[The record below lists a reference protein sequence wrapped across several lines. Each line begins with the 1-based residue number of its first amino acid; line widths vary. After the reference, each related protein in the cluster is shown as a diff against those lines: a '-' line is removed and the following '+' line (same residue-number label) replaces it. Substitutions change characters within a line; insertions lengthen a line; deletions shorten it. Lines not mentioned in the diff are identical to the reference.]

1 MDARVFTLDEA
12 RAALPEVKALMA
24 RVQRARSALMQMSPD
39 LWPMLQKAA
48 LNGGNREASAALL
61 HFRELEH
68 NVKAILALGVI
79 VKDVDSGLID
89 FLGMRS
95 GREIYLCWRYGEEEI
110 AYWHDLHT
118 GLAGRQPLDSHIE

>member
-1 MDARVFTLDEA
+1 M
-12 RAALPEVKALMA
+12 LPEVKERMA
-24 RVQRARSALMQMSPD
+24 RVQSARKELMRMRPD

-48 LNGGNREASAALL
+48 MNGGNREASEAFQ
-61 HFRELEH
+61 HFQELER

-79 VKDVDSGLID
+79 VKDVDSGLVD
-89 FLGMRS
+89 FTGMRS

-118 GLAGRQPLDSHIE
+118 GLAGRQPLDSYIE